1 MDFNKLSPFL
11 FCAAYL
17 PVLEECY
24 ILFKRTIKG
33 MWVNYLAR
41 KLLGPYR
48 CYLYVR
54 IGVLPRPADI

>member
-17 PVLEECY
+17 PVHEECY
-24 ILFKRTIKG
+24 ILFKRIIKG

-41 KLLGPYR
+41 KLQGPYR

-54 IGVLPRPADI
+54 IGV